1 MTLIERIQEA
11 ERLDALEGEELRT
24 WFKEF
29 HLHALTEDQ
38 SQKVMSHITDEEIR
52 ELSMLWQF
60 GDKEDQKAAEI
71 KFREIMER
79 PVVQ

>member
-1 MTLIERIQEA
+1 
-11 ERLDALEGEELRT
+11 
-24 WFKEF
+24 
-29 HLHALTEDQ
+29 
-38 SQKVMSHITDEEIR
+38 MSHITDEEIR

-60 GDKEDQKAAEI
+60 GDDEDQKAAEI